1 LGHGDEEGSQK
12 MATQHWVGIDVSKAV
27 LDVHELPL
35 GESWSVAND
44 GRGIAALVKRV
55 ASLPDALVI
64 LEATGGYQHEAA
76 VELSRGGIAVAIVN
90 PRQVKDFG
98 RALGQLAKTD
108 KISAEVLAL
117 FGERVRPEARFLS
130 DSRQELLSA
139 LVQRRR
145 QLLEMLTAEKN
156 RLGMTRA
163 RVVQGEVRKHIQ
175 WLEKRLKDTDR
186 QIDESIRESP
196 LWRAKEDLLRSVPCI
211 GPATTRTLLADLPE
225 LGHLNRKQI
234 SALVGVAPFARDSG
248 TLRGRRSVWGGRA
261 PVRAGLYMATLVGV
275 RHNPTLRAHYQHL
288 IAAGKCPKVALVACM
303 RKLLV
308 ILNAILRTQTPWREL
323 EPAGRQTSHSGL
335 RLLAA
340 TP

>member
-1 LGHGDEEGSQK
+1 

-27 LDVHELPL
+27 LDVHVLPL

-44 GRGIAALVKRV
+44 GRGISDLVRRV
-55 ASLPDALVI
+55 SRLPGALVI

-90 PRQVKDFG
+90 PRQVRDFA

-130 DSRQELLSA
+130 DSSQELLSA

-156 RLGMTRA
+156 RLEMTRA
-163 RVVQGEVRKHIQ
+163 PVVRGEVRKHIQ
-175 WLEKRLKDTDR
+175 WLEKRLEDTNR
-186 QIDESIRESP
+186 QIGASIRQSP
-196 LWRAKEDLLRSVPCI
+196 LWRAKEDLLTSVPCV
-211 GPATTRTLLADLPE
+211 GPVTTRTLLAELPE
-225 LGHLNRKQI
+225 LGLLNRKQI

-248 TLRGRRSVWGGRA
+248 KLRGRRSVWGGRA
-261 PVRAGLYMATLVGV
+261 PVRAALYMATLVGV
-275 RHNPTLRAHYQHL
+275 RHNRALRSYYQHL

-308 ILNAILRTQTPWREL
+308 ILNAIVRTQTPWREL
-323 EPAGRQTSHSGL
+323 EPAIQCPPHTGVRM
-335 RLLAA
+335 AV
-340 TP
+340 PVP